1 MTFPFSILFFPCSL
15 NVHVFF
21 LVHLFPSSS
30 DYGGGGGG
38 GDNAMEG
45 EDAITD
51 LLLLFFFFLCWT
63 VLATFVQ
70 GCFSFHSCYV
80 IIGHTFFLFSVT
92 AGLAL

>member
-15 NVHVFF
+15 NVHVSF

-30 DYGGGGGG
+30 DYGSGGGG

-51 LLLLFFFFLCWT
+51 LLFFFFLCWT
-63 VLATFVQ
+63 VVAMFVQ
-70 GCFSFHSCYV
+70 DCFPFHSCYV
-80 IIGHTFFLFSVT
+80 IIGHTFFVPTFCVT
-92 AGLAL
+92 AAVL